1 MTRSD
6 HQRAKVGR
14 LGGLSFYR
22 DEALVLGVIT
32 GTADYARRLG
42 LRPSELRAIAA
53 EARRVSSASL
63 QPALEHIDT
72 TAGAPGPIRST
83 VQTLTTLLENEN
95 WLWYGPIDRLT
106 DARWAQPA
114 TDLPAADA
122 KVLRGLCR
130 GFEVPDTN
138 LAPTDALDKAAWR
151 WFVGGPDAAL
161 YSAMNER
168 SVRVFFTRLRE
179 TAPSLI
185 GDVVRLANGEAARV
199 GTPTPLPPVAF

>member
-1 MTRSD
+1 MSEEFERQVENLIQKGYSQAAQIKAEAFRQQLAPLGKRIKTLAKLEKESQAGYLPFVIVIKSD
-6 HQRAKVGR
+6 W
-14 LGGLSFYR
+14 
-22 DEALVLGVIT
+22 
-32 GTADYARRLG
+32 
-42 LRPSELRAIAA
+42 IAA
-53 EARRVSSASL
+53 DKMMPLVEREGQKGFIQLYPVEARNFKPIEDIKI
-63 QPALEHIDT
+63 PAGV
-72 TAGAPGPIRST
+72 AY
-83 VQTLTTLLENEN
+83 LLVD
-95 WLWYGPIDRLT
+95 IDRGEETL
-106 DARWAQPA
+106 
-114 TDLPAADA
+114 
-122 KVLRGLCR
+122 
-130 GFEVPDTN
+130 N